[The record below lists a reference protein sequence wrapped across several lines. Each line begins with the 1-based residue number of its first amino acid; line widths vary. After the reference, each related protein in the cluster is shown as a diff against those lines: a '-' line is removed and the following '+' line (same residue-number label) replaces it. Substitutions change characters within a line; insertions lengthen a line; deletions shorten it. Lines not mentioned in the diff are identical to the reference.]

1 MKIPRLTRA
10 TRVTTMADREKALAV
25 LLVTYQQ
32 EKGWV
37 HDVASMF
44 PESDLARDDISW
56 FIATRRDEPMGVL
69 RVLYE
74 PPIEQYYKYA
84 LKPIDDS
91 VPINISEF
99 IKSERIAEVG
109 RFAVIPERRNGV
121 GVVLS
126 LMRAATREIVSR
138 GYTQLVTDVFE
149 NDPHS
154 PFRFHTRIVGF
165 RPVATHEAGEL
176 NAKGRRITLLLDIKI
191 AYQTLKSRGTWFFRA
206 MTKDWTD
213 VMHKRLA

>member
-10 TRVTTMADREKALAV
+10 RRVASESDRLKALAV
-25 LLVTYQQ
+25 MRATYER
-32 EKGWV
+32 EKAWV
-37 HDVASMF
+37 RDVESMF
-44 PESDLARDDISW
+44 PKEDLVRSNVSW
-56 FIATRRDEPMGVL
+56 FLATRRNEPMGVL
-69 RVLYE
+69 RVLYD
-74 PPIEQYYKYA
+74 PPIDQYQKYG
-84 LKPIDDS
+84 LTPIDGDLT
-91 VPINISEF
+91 VYEF
-99 IKSERIAEVG
+99 IKSQRIAEVG
-109 RFAVIPERRNGV
+109 RFAVIPERRKGV

-126 LMRAATREIVSR
+126 LMRAATREIVFR

-165 RPVATHEAGEL
+165 RPVATHEVGEL
-176 NAKGRRITLLLDIKI
+176 SFKGRRITLLLDIKI
-191 AYQTLKSRGTWFFRA
+191 AYQTLKSRGSWFFRA

>member
-10 TRVTTMADREKALAV
+10 KPVTTEPDRQKALAV
-25 LLVTYQQ
+25 MRATYQR

-37 HDVASMF
+37 HDVEPMF
-44 PESDLARDDISW
+44 PKEDLSRGDVSW
-56 FIATRRDEPMGVL
+56 FIATRRGEPMGVL
-69 RVLYE
+69 RVLYD
-74 PPIEQYYKYA
+74 PPIEQYQKYG
-84 LKPIDDS
+84 LTPIDGTLAAAYDL
-91 VPINISEF
+91 

-109 RFAVIPERRNGV
+109 RFAVIPERRKGV

-154 PFRFHTRIVGF
+154 PFGFHTRIIGF
-165 RPVATHEAGEL
+165 RPVATHEVGEL
-176 NAKGRRITLLLDIKI
+176 SFKGRRITLLLDIKI

-206 MTKDWTD
+206 MTKDWTE
-213 VMHKRLA
+213 VMHKHLA

>member
-10 TRVTTMADREKALAV
+10 TRVATMADRDKALAV
-25 LLVTYQQ
+25 LRATYQQ

-37 HDVASMF
+37 HDAASMF
-44 PESDLARDDISW
+44 PESDLQREDISW

-74 PPIEQYYKYA
+74 PSIEQYHKYA
-84 LKPIDDS
+84 LNPIDTTIAVD
-91 VPINISEF
+91 EF

-206 MTKDWTD
+206 MTKDWTE

>member
-1 MKIPRLTRA
+1 MRA
-10 TRVTTMADREKALAV
+10 T
-25 LLVTYQQ
+25 YQR

-37 HDVASMF
+37 HDVEPMF
-44 PESDLARDDISW
+44 PKEDLARDDLSW
-56 FIATRRDEPMGVL
+56 FIATRRNEAMGVL
-69 RVLYE
+69 RVLYD
-74 PPIEQYYKYA
+74 PPIEQYQKYGLTA
-84 LKPIDDS
+84 IDGT
-91 VPINISEF
+91 VPAYDL
-99 IKSERIAEVG
+99 IKSECIAEVG
-109 RFAVIPERRNGV
+109 RFAVIPERRTGI

-154 PFRFHTRIVGF
+154 PLQFHTRIIGF
-165 RPVATHEAGEL
+165 RPVATHEVGEL
-176 NAKGRRITLLLDIKI
+176 SFKGRRITLLLDIKI

>member
-1 MKIPRLTRA
+1 MRILRLTRA
-10 TRVTTMADREKALAV
+10 KRVASESDRQKALAV
-25 LLVTYQQ
+25 MRATYQR

-37 HDVASMF
+37 HDVEPMF
-44 PESDLARDDISW
+44 PKEDLARDDLSW
-56 FIATRRDEPMGVL
+56 FIATRRNEAMGVL
-69 RVLYE
+69 RVLYD
-74 PPIEQYYKYA
+74 PPIEQYQKYGLTA
-84 LKPIDDS
+84 IDGT
-91 VPINISEF
+91 VPAYDL
-99 IKSERIAEVG
+99 IKSECIAEVG
-109 RFAVIPERRNGV
+109 RFAVIPERRTGI

-154 PFRFHTRIVGF
+154 PLQFHTRIIGF
-165 RPVATHEAGEL
+165 RPVATHEVGEL
-176 NAKGRRITLLLDIKI
+176 SFKGRRITLLLDIKI

>member
-1 MKIPRLTRA
+1 MRILRLTRA
-10 TRVTTMADREKALAV
+10 KRVASDSDRQKALAV
-25 LLVTYQQ
+25 MRTTYQR

-37 HDVASMF
+37 QDVEPMF
-44 PESDLARDDISW
+44 PKEDLARSDLSW
-56 FIATRRDEPMGVL
+56 FIATRRNEAMGVL
-69 RVLYE
+69 RVLYD
-74 PPIEQYYKYA
+74 PPIEYYQKYGLTA
-84 LKPIDDS
+84 IDGTLPAYDL
-91 VPINISEF
+91 

-109 RFAVIPERRNGV
+109 RFAVIAERRKGV

-154 PFRFHTRIVGF
+154 PLRFHTRIIGF
-165 RPVATHEAGEL
+165 KPVATHEVGEL
-176 NAKGRRITLLLDIKI
+176 SFKGRRITLLLDIKI

>member
-1 MKIPRLTRA
+1 MKFLRLTRA
-10 TRVTTMADREKALAV
+10 KRVATESDCQKALAV
-25 LLVTYQQ
+25 VRATYQR

-37 HDVASMF
+37 HDVEPML
-44 PESDLARDDISW
+44 PKEDLPRDDVSW
-56 FIATRRDEPMGVL
+56 FIAMRRDEPMGVL
-69 RVLYE
+69 RVLYD
-74 PPIEQYYKYA
+74 PPIEEYQKYG
-84 LKPIDDS
+84 LTPIEGNLA
-91 VPINISEF
+91 VYEF

-109 RFAVIPERRNGV
+109 RFGVIPERRKGI

-126 LMRAATREIVSR
+126 LVRAATREIVSR

-154 PFRFHTRIVGF
+154 PFRFHTRIIGF
-165 RPVATHEAGEL
+165 RPVATHEFGEL
-176 NAKGRRITLLLDIKI
+176 SFKGRRITLLLDIKI

-206 MTKDWTD
+206 MTKDWTE

>member
-1 MKIPRLTRA
+1 
-10 TRVTTMADREKALAV
+10 
-25 LLVTYQQ
+25 
-32 EKGWV
+32 
-37 HDVASMF
+37 MF
-44 PESDLARDDISW
+44 PESDLQREDVSW

-74 PPIEQYYKYA
+74 PSIEQYRKYGLNA
-84 LKPIDDS
+84 IDAT
-91 VPINISEF
+91 INVDEF

-191 AYQTLKSRGTWFFRA
+191 AYQTLKARGTWFFRA
-206 MTKDWTD
+206 MTKDWTE

>member
-10 TRVTTMADREKALAV
+10 KRVVTESDRQRALAV
-25 LLVTYQQ
+25 MRATYQR

-37 HDVASMF
+37 HDVEPMF
-44 PESDLARDDISW
+44 PKEDLPRDDVSW
-56 FIATRRDEPMGVL
+56 FVATRRDEPMGVL
-69 RVLYE
+69 RVLYD
-74 PPIEQYYKYA
+74 PPIEEYQKYG
-84 LKPIDDS
+84 LTPIEGSFVVYDF
-91 VPINISEF
+91 V
-99 IKSERIAEVG
+99 KSERIAEVG
-109 RFAVIPERRNGV
+109 RFAVIPERRKGIA
-121 GVVLS
+121 VVLS

-154 PFRFHTRIVGF
+154 PFRFHTRIIGF
-165 RPVATHEAGEL
+165 RPVATHEIGEL
-176 NAKGRRITLLLDIKI
+176 RFKGRRITLLLNIKI

-206 MTKDWTD
+206 MTKDWTE

>member
-10 TRVTTMADREKALAV
+10 TRVTTMADRDKALAV
-25 LLVTYQQ
+25 LRATYQQ

-37 HDVASMF
+37 HDVETMF
-44 PESDLARDDISW
+44 PERDLERDDISW
-56 FIATRRDEPMGVL
+56 FIATRRGEAMGVL

-74 PPIEQYYKYA
+74 PSIEQYYKYA
-84 LKPIDDS
+84 LNPIDTTIAVDD
-91 VPINISEF
+91 F
-99 IKSERIAEVG
+99 IRSQRIAEVG
-109 RFAVIPERRNGV
+109 RFAVIPERRSGV

-138 GYTQLVTDVFE
+138 GFTQIVTDVFE

-191 AYQTLKSRGTWFFRA
+191 AYQTLKARGTWFFRA

-213 VMHKRLA
+213 VMHKLLA

>member
-10 TRVTTMADREKALAV
+10 TRVATMADRDKVLAV
-25 LLVTYQQ
+25 LRVTYLQ

-37 HDVASMF
+37 HDVESMF

-69 RVLYE
+69 RVLYD
-74 PPIEQYYKYA
+74 PSVEQYHKYA
-84 LKPIDDS
+84 LNPIDTTIAID
-91 VPINISEF
+91 EF

-138 GYTQLVTDVFE
+138 GFTQLVTDVFE

-165 RPVATHEAGEL
+165 RPVATHESGEL

-191 AYQTLKSRGTWFFRA
+191 AYQTLRSRGTWFFRA

>member
-10 TRVTTMADREKALAV
+10 TRVTTMDDRAKALAV
-25 LLVTYQQ
+25 LRATYQQ

-37 HDVASMF
+37 HDVETMF
-44 PESDLARDDISW
+44 PERDLRRDDISW
-56 FIATRRDEPMGVL
+56 FIATRRGEAMGVL

-74 PPIEQYYKYA
+74 PSIEQYYKYA
-84 LKPIDDS
+84 LNPIDTTIAVDD
-91 VPINISEF
+91 F
-99 IKSERIAEVG
+99 IRSQRIAEVG
-109 RFAVIPERRNGV
+109 RFAVIPERRSGV

-138 GYTQLVTDVFE
+138 GFTQIVTDVFE

-176 NAKGRRITLLLDIKI
+176 NAQGRRVTLLLDIKI
-191 AYQTLKSRGTWFFRA
+191 AYQTLKARGTWFFRA

-213 VMHKRLA
+213 VMHKLLA